1 MNAVVRPGLLRGAV
15 AAPPSKS
22 HAHRLLIAAAL
33 SESDCRIL
41 RPGENEDIS
50 ATVRCLQAL
59 GADIRREDDALTV
72 RPGRLSA
79 ASALDCGES
88 GSTLRFLLPVACAL
102 GCDVTFTG
110 RGRLPERPLEP
121 LLSSLRSHGTS
132 VIGDRLP
139 LQVCGGLHNGTY
151 ALPGSVSSQ
160 YFTGLLFALPL
171 LPGDSTLL
179 CTSPLESRPYVDL
192 TLSVLRAF
200 GIRIEETEGGWR
212 VPGNQKYV
220 SPSAVE
226 TEGDWSAAAFFL
238 GAKALGSAV
247 TVLGLRPES
256 FQGDKAIEE
265 MLRRIGGEIDVSDTP
280 DLLPVLSAVAAAM
293 PGMTTRFIGAARL
306 RIKESDRIAAMAQ
319 AIRALGGEA
328 EEQSD
333 GLTVHGK
340 ALAGG
345 VVDGMGDHRIVMSAA
360 IAATVCL
367 SPVTIL
373 GAEAVNKS
381 YPGFWRDFEAL
392 GGHVHV

>member
-1 MNAVVRPGLLRGAV
+1 MNAVIHPGLLQGAA

-22 HAHRLLIAAAL
+22 HAHRLLIAGAL
-33 SESDCRIL
+33 SGGDCRIL
-41 RPGENEDIS
+41 RPGDSEDIT
-50 ATVRCLQAL
+50 ATVRCLGVL
-59 GADIRREDDALTV
+59 GAEVFREDDALFV
-72 RPGRLSA
+72 RPGQLSA
-79 ASALDCGES
+79 ASVLHCGES
-88 GSTLRFLLPVACAL
+88 GSTLRFLLPVLCAR
-102 GCDVTFTG
+102 GCDATLTG

-121 LLSSLRSHGTS
+121 LLSSLRAHGAAI
-132 VIGDRLP
+132 IGDRLP
-139 LQVCGGLHNGTY
+139 LQVCGGLRPGDY

-171 LPGDSTLL
+171 LPGDSTLTY
-179 CTSPLESRPYVDL
+179 TSPLESRPYVDL

-212 VPGNQKYV
+212 VPGNQRYV
-220 SPSAVE
+220 SPGTVE

-247 TVLGLRPES
+247 NVLGLDPGS
-256 FQGDKAIEE
+256 FQGDKAVEG
-265 MLRRIGGEIDVSDTP
+265 MLSRIGGALDVSDTP

-293 PGMTTRFIGAARL
+293 PGKTTRFTGAARL
-306 RIKESDRIAAMAQ
+306 RIKESDRIAAMAE

-328 EEQSD
+328 EEQTD

-340 ALAGG
+340 KLTGG
-345 VVDGMGDHRIVMSAA
+345 VVDGKNDHRIVMSAA
-360 IAATVCL
+360 VAATVCL
-367 SPVTIL
+367 GPVTIL